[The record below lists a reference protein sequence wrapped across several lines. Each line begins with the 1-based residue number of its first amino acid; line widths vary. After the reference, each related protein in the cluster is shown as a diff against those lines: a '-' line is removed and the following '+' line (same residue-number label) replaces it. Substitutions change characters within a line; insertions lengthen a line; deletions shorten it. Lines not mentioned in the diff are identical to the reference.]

1 MTTSVRGA
9 MGSRDPVYIIRGGP
23 TRTTQVGPGVPMRP
37 ATIAPDR
44 CHRNEPDGQMPDIP
58 ASAAPWPYHSQLPGR
73 VVGEPAGRPIASS
86 DAPAAHTRSDRRKDL
101 RSAANPSFR
110 KPSGLSPD
118 GVWVSLSGARP
129 KGPRPDLKDG
139 PQKVLLT
146 RLNELN
152 NPYRVSYEMVS
163 RQLWSDQAPTKIQ
176 RSRTRDLSRQLR
188 GEKAIEW
195 RVVEIYVDLLFPATD
210 PLRASELIVLRDLHT
225 QAFGT
230 TVDPDGAPSPE
241 PEAAPIDPAY
251 VAELERQLEEARTRA
266 SFATALLVIVQ
277 AENTTLRGR
286 NSSFDWFHQPARA
299 GSGRSAAEGGSRS
312 RSGRRAATDQHAS
325 SSTNGR
331 TTTGRAGG
339 TRSGAPNAAGT
350 PSAPAASSTPRT
362 GRREPG
368 PNAEGE
374 VFRSADPVTTPIV
387 RRQGYRA
394 GQRRRPATTRATLA
408 DAFPTGPRAVVHPTT
423 APPAPASTLATPA
436 RGRSTSNSLHR
447 APTPDPPADESGLDV
462 LVSREKRRRGKNT

>member
-1 MTTSVRGA
+1 M
-9 MGSRDPVYIIRGGP
+9 
-23 TRTTQVGPGVPMRP
+23 
-37 ATIAPDR
+37 
-44 CHRNEPDGQMPDIP
+44 
-58 ASAAPWPYHSQLPGR
+58 
-73 VVGEPAGRPIASS
+73 
-86 DAPAAHTRSDRRKDL
+86 
-101 RSAANPSFR
+101 
-110 KPSGLSPD
+110 
-118 GVWVSLSGARP
+118 SLSGARP
-129 KGPRPDLKDG
+129 KGPRPDLQDG

-210 PLRASELIVLRDLHT
+210 PVRASELIVLRDLHT

-286 NSSFDWFHQPARA
+286 NSSFDWFNQPTRA
-299 GSGRSAAEGGSRS
+299 SSANSAAEGGSRS
-312 RSGRRAATDQHAS
+312 RSGRRATADQHTS
-325 SSTNGR
+325 NSTSGR
-331 TTTGRAGG
+331 TAAGRTGG
-339 TRSGAPNAAGT
+339 TRSGNPHAAGT
-350 PSAPAASSTPRT
+350 PSPAAPAAGSTPRT

-368 PNAEGE
+368 PNPEGE
-374 VFRSADPVTTPIV
+374 VFRPADPATTPIV

-394 GQRRRPATTRATLA
+394 GQRRRPTTTRATLA
-408 DAFPTGPRAVVHPTT
+408 DAFPTGPRAVVHPVT
-423 APPAPASTLATPA
+423 APPAPAATLATPA
-436 RGRSTSNSLHR
+436 RGRSASSSLHR

-462 LVSREKRRRGKNT
+462 LVSREKRRRSKNT